1 MNIIIREAK
10 ETDIETIADFQLR
23 MAAETE
29 EKQLDPETVRSG
41 VERVLRDSRCGFY
54 LVGQAANQVVGSL
67 LITYEWSDWRNCN
80 LWYLQSVYVIP
91 DFRGQGV
98 FKEMYRGVVRRAKD
112 SGSNR
117 IRLYV
122 EQENDLAHK
131 VYESMGMTRLPYLM
145 YEADLD

>member
-1 MNIIIREAK
+1 MNMIIREAK
-10 ETDIETIADFQLR
+10 ESDIETIADFQLQ

-29 EKQLDPETVRSG
+29 GKQLDLVTVRSG
-41 VERVLRDSRCGFY
+41 VERVLQDSQCGFY
-54 LVGQAANQVVGSL
+54 LVCQKSSQVVGSL

-80 LWYLQSVYVIP
+80 LWYLQSVYVSP
-91 DFRGQGV
+91 DFRGQGI
-98 FKEMYRGVVRRAKD
+98 FKEMYRGVVQRARS

-122 EQENDLAHK
+122 EQENGLAQK
-131 VYESMGMTRLPYLM
+131 VYEALGMNRLPYLM